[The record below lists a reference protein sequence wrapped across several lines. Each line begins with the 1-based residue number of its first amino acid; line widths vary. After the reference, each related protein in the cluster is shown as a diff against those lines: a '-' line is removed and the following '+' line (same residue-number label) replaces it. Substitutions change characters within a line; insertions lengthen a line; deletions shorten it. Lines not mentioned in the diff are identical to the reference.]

1 MVVSPPFI
9 IYVSYSFCL
18 FCLFVVGV
26 FLGGRRGRSTYC
38 VFVVALFVFVLSPM
52 HGVPVL
58 SISGCPFDSLYCIV
72 YQWLP
77 FRFSLLYCL
86 LVVALSILSTVLYIS
101 GCPFDSL
108 YCIVYQWLPFRL
120 SLPYICSLQDKLED
134 IIRVAHTFDQ
144 RANQDL
150 QNNAQKGKIAQH
162 IPQKGELR

>member
-77 FRFSLLYCL
+77 FR
-86 LVVALSILSTVLYIS
+86 
-101 GCPFDSL
+101 
-108 YCIVYQWLPFRL
+108 L